1 MQPLAAV
8 CTRNDALCTQYG
20 AERNIAERGKS
31 RVKLCLGVLVSRFL
45 TPGGEYLVSIVI
57 VVVTAAAVTVVLV
70 VMIVVMLML
79 MVMIVAAAGAVLV
92 VLVMMLVLLMVV
104 VMFVLMLMFVLIM
117 VMVMMMMLV
126 VRLVRDLLE
135 NLRNEVAAAFHG
147 GEQLLAGQ
155 ILPRGGDDA
164 GVLIQ
169 AAQHGN
175 GLVEA
180 LLRALSRAGQ
190 QDGTGMRHLI
200 LEKLTEVLEVHLG
213 LERVNNGYKAV
224 QLNLEVRVLY
234 RIDNVRQLADAGRLD
249 QDAVRMVLVHN
260 IVQRLAEVA
269 NQRAADAACVHL
281 VYNNAGILEEAAVN
295 ADLTELVLDQNN
307 LFTLER
313 IGQQTLDEGRL
324 AGTQKTGNNINF
336 SHALSLHFYARHRD
350 SRTVLKFFE
359 RLYYTTFIE
368 KRKAIWLADANLSDC
383 AARLRAVT
391 QQNPGPVA

>member
-1 MQPLAAV
+1 MM
-8 CTRNDALCTQYG
+8 
-20 AERNIAERGKS
+20 
-31 RVKLCLGVLVSRFL
+31 
-45 TPGGEYLVSIVI
+45 
-57 VVVTAAAVTVVLV
+57 VLV

-79 MVMIVAAAGAVLV
+79 MVVIVAAAGAVLI
-92 VLVMMLVLLMVV
+92 VLMMMLVLLMVV
-104 VMFVLMLMFVLIM
+104 LMLMLVLIM
-117 VMVMMMMLV
+117 LVVMVVMMMLV

-135 NLRNEVAAAFHG
+135 NLRNEVAAALHG

-155 ILPRGGDDA
+155 VLPRGGDDA

-190 QDGTGMRHLI
+190 QDGTSMRHLI

-234 RIDNVRQLADAGRLD
+234 RSDNVRQLADAGRLD

-307 LFTLER
+307 L
-313 IGQQTLDEGRL
+313 L
-324 AGTQKTGNNINF
+324 AFQCVSEEFFDQGCF
-336 SHALSLHFYARHRD
+336 S
-350 SRTVLKFFE
+350 
-359 RLYYTTFIE
+359 
-368 KRKAIWLADANLSDC
+368 C
-383 AARLRAVT
+383 AQET
-391 QQNPGPVA
+391 

>member
-8 CTRNDALCTQYG
+8 CTRNNALCTQYG

-45 TPGGEYLVSIVI
+45 APGGEYLVSIVI
-57 VVVTAAAVTVVLV
+57 VVVTAAAVTVVVVMMVLV

-92 VLVMMLVLLMVV
+92 MLVMMFVLLMVMLV
-104 VMFVLMLMFVLIM
+104 VVLMLMLIM
-117 VMVMMMMLV
+117 SLEIVIMMLV

-155 ILPRGGDDA
+155 VLPRGGDDA

-213 LERVNNGYKAV
+213 LERVNNSYKAV
-224 QLNLEVRVLY
+224 QLNFEMRVLY
-234 RIDNVRQLADAGRLD
+234 RSDNVRQLADA
-249 QDAVRMVLVHN
+249 
-260 IVQRLAEVA
+260 
-269 NQRAADAACVHL
+269 AACVHL

-307 LFTLER
+307 LLTLER

-350 SRTVLKFFE
+350 SQTVLKFFE

-368 KRKAIWLADANLSDC
+368 KRKVI
-383 AARLRAVT
+383 
-391 QQNPGPVA
+391 

>member
-1 MQPLAAV
+1 
-8 CTRNDALCTQYG
+8 
-20 AERNIAERGKS
+20 
-31 RVKLCLGVLVSRFL
+31 
-45 TPGGEYLVSIVI
+45 
-57 VVVTAAAVTVVLV
+57 
-70 VMIVVMLML
+70 MIVVMLML
-79 MVMIVAAAGAVLV
+79 VLMLMLMVVIVAAAGAVLV
-92 VLVMMLVLLMVV
+92 MLVMMLVLLMVMLV
-104 VMFVLMLMFVLIM
+104 VVLMLMFVLIM
-117 VMVMMMMLV
+117 LVVMVVMMMLV

-155 ILPRGGDDA
+155 VLPRGGDDA

-190 QDGTGMRHLI
+190 QDGLI
-200 LEKLTEVLEVHLG
+200 LEKLTEVLEIHLS

-234 RIDNVRQLADAGRLD
+234 RSDNIRQLADAGRLD

-281 VYNNAGILEEAAVN
+281 VYNNAGILEETAVN

-307 LFTLER
+307 LLTLER

-368 KRKAIWLADANLSDC
+368 KRKVI
-383 AARLRAVT
+383 
-391 QQNPGPVA
+391 

>member
-8 CTRNDALCTQYG
+8 CTRNDAFCTQYG

-31 RVKLCLGVLVSRFL
+31 RVKLSLGVLVSRFL

-57 VVVTAAAVTVVLV
+57 VVVTAAAVTVVVVMMVLV
-70 VMIVVMLML
+70 IMIVVMLML
-79 MVMIVAAAGAVLV
+79 MIVIVAAAGAVLI

-104 VMFVLMLMFVLIM
+104 VMLVLMLVLIM
-117 VMVMMMMLV
+117 LVVMVVMMMLV

-155 ILPRGGDDA
+155 VLPRGGDDA

-200 LEKLTEVLEVHLG
+200 LEKLTEVLEVHFC

-224 QLNLEVRVLY
+224 QLNLEVSVLY
-234 RIDNVRQLADAGRLD
+234 RSDNVRQLADAGRLD

-269 NQRAADAACVHL
+269 NQRAADTACVHL
-281 VYNNAGILEEAAVN
+281 VYNNAGILEKAAVN

-307 LFTLER
+307 LLTLER

-368 KRKAIWLADANLSDC
+368 KSKVI
-383 AARLRAVT
+383 
-391 QQNPGPVA
+391 

>member
-31 RVKLCLGVLVSRFL
+31 RVKLCLGVLVGRFL
-45 TPGGEYLVSIVI
+45 APGGEYLVSIVI
-57 VVVTAAAVTVVLV
+57 VVVTAASVTVVVVIMVIV

-79 MVMIVAAAGAVLV
+79 MVVVMAAAGAVLV
-92 VLVMMLVLLMVV
+92 MLVMMLVLLMV
-104 VMFVLMLMFVLIM
+104 MLMLMFVLIM
-117 VMVMMMMLV
+117 LVVMVVMMMLV
-126 VRLVRDLLE
+126 VRLMRDLLE

-155 ILPRGGDDA
+155 VLPRGGDDA

-169 AAQHGN
+169 AAQHSN
-175 GLVEA
+175 VLVEA

-234 RIDNVRQLADAGRLD
+234 RSDNVRQLADAGRLD

-307 LFTLER
+307 LLTLER

-368 KRKAIWLADANLSDC
+368 KRKVI
-383 AARLRAVT
+383 
-391 QQNPGPVA
+391 

>member
-1 MQPLAAV
+1 ML
-8 CTRNDALCTQYG
+8 
-20 AERNIAERGKS
+20 
-31 RVKLCLGVLVSRFL
+31 VL
-45 TPGGEYLVSIVI
+45 IM
-57 VVVTAAAVTVVLV
+57 LV
-70 VMIVVMLML
+70 VMVV
-79 MVMIVAAAGAVLV
+79 
-92 VLVMMLVLLMVV
+92 
-104 VMFVLMLMFVLIM
+104 
-117 VMVMMMMLV
+117 MMMLV

-200 LEKLTEVLEVHLG
+200 LEKLTEVLEVHLS

-234 RIDNVRQLADAGRLD
+234 RSDNVRQLADAGRLD

-307 LFTLER
+307 LLTLER

-368 KRKAIWLADANLSDC
+368 KRKVI
-383 AARLRAVT
+383 
-391 QQNPGPVA
+391 

>member
-1 MQPLAAV
+1 
-8 CTRNDALCTQYG
+8 
-20 AERNIAERGKS
+20 
-31 RVKLCLGVLVSRFL
+31 
-45 TPGGEYLVSIVI
+45 
-57 VVVTAAAVTVVLV
+57 
-70 VMIVVMLML
+70 MLM
-79 MVMIVAAAGAVLV
+79 
-92 VLVMMLVLLMVV
+92 MMLVLLMVMLV
-104 VMFVLMLMFVLIM
+104 VMFMFVVVLIM
-117 VMVMMMMLV
+117 LVVMVVMMMLV

-155 ILPRGGDDA
+155 VLPRGGDDA

-180 LLRALSRAGQ
+180 LLRALRRAGQ

-213 LERVNNGYKAV
+213 LERVNNGYEAV

-234 RIDNVRQLADAGRLD
+234 RSDNVRQLADAGRLD

-307 LFTLER
+307 LLTLER

-359 RLYYTTFIE
+359 HLYYTTFIE
-368 KRKAIWLADANLSDC
+368 KRKVIWLADANLSDRVESEEWRVEIGQGFAC
-383 AARLRAVT
+383 LQQDKSLRSLHSQLYTLHSKAKPRPCRLTRPRFCGY
-391 QQNPGPVA
+391 NIPKGCC

>member
-1 MQPLAAV
+1 MM
-8 CTRNDALCTQYG
+8 
-20 AERNIAERGKS
+20 
-31 RVKLCLGVLVSRFL
+31 
-45 TPGGEYLVSIVI
+45 
-57 VVVTAAAVTVVLV
+57 VLV

-79 MVMIVAAAGAVLV
+79 MLMVVIVAAAGAVLI

-104 VMFVLMLMFVLIM
+104 VVLIM
-117 VMVMMMMLV
+117 LVVMVVMMMLV

-155 ILPRGGDDA
+155 VLPRGGDDA

-224 QLNLEVRVLY
+224 QLDLEVRVLY
-234 RIDNVRQLADAGRLD
+234 RSDNVRQLADAGRLD

-307 LFTLER
+307 LLTLER

-368 KRKAIWLADANLSDC
+368 KRKVIWLANANLSDC
-383 AARLRAVT
+383 TERLRTVT
-391 QQNPGPVA
+391 QQNPGPVT

>member
-1 MQPLAAV
+1 
-8 CTRNDALCTQYG
+8 
-20 AERNIAERGKS
+20 
-31 RVKLCLGVLVSRFL
+31 
-45 TPGGEYLVSIVI
+45 
-57 VVVTAAAVTVVLV
+57 
-70 VMIVVMLML
+70 
-79 MVMIVAAAGAVLV
+79 MIVAAAGAVLI
-92 VLVMMLVLLMVV
+92 VLVMMLVLLMVMLV
-104 VMFVLMLMFVLIM
+104 VVLMLMLIM
-117 VMVMMMMLV
+117 LVVMVVMMMLV
-126 VRLVRDLLE
+126 VRLVRNLLE

-155 ILPRGGDDA
+155 VLPRGGDDA

-190 QDGTGMRHLI
+190 QDGTGVGYLI

-234 RIDNVRQLADAGRLD
+234 RSDNIRQLADAGRLD
-249 QDAVRMVLVHN
+249 QDAVWMVLVHN

-307 LFTLER
+307 LLTLER

-368 KRKAIWLADANLSDC
+368 KRKVI
-383 AARLRAVT
+383 
-391 QQNPGPVA
+391 

>member
-45 TPGGEYLVSIVI
+45 APGGEYLVSIVI
-57 VVVTAAAVTVVLV
+57 VVVTAAAVTVVVVMMVLV

-79 MVMIVAAAGAVLV
+79 MVVIVAAAGAVLV
-92 VLVMMLVLLMVV
+92 MLVMMLVLLMV
-104 VMFVLMLMFVLIM
+104 MLMLMFVLIM
-117 VMVMMMMLV
+117 LVVMVVMMMLV

-155 ILPRGGDDA
+155 VLPRGGDDA

-234 RIDNVRQLADAGRLD
+234 RSDNIRQLADAGRLD

-307 LFTLER
+307 LLTLER

-324 AGTQKTGNNINF
+324 
-336 SHALSLHFYARHRD
+336 
-350 SRTVLKFFE
+350 
-359 RLYYTTFIE
+359 
-368 KRKAIWLADANLSDC
+368 
-383 AARLRAVT
+383 
-391 QQNPGPVA
+391 

>member
-1 MQPLAAV
+1 MM
-8 CTRNDALCTQYG
+8 
-20 AERNIAERGKS
+20 
-31 RVKLCLGVLVSRFL
+31 
-45 TPGGEYLVSIVI
+45 
-57 VVVTAAAVTVVLV
+57 VLV
-70 VMIVVMLML
+70 VVIVVMLML
-79 MVMIVAAAGAVLV
+79 MIVIVAAAGAVLV
-92 VLVMMLVLLMVV
+92 MLVMML
-104 VMFVLMLMFVLIM
+104 M
-117 VMVMMMMLV
+117 VMVMLVLMVMLVVMLVVMLMLMVVMMMLV
-126 VRLVRDLLE
+126 VRLVRDFLE

-155 ILPRGGDDA
+155 VLPRGGDDA

-175 GLVEA
+175 GLVKA

-213 LERVNNGYKAV
+213 LERVNNRDEAV

-234 RIDNVRQLADAGRLD
+234 RSDNIRQLADAGRLD

-281 VYNNAGILEEAAVN
+281 VYNNASILEEAAVN

-307 LFTLER
+307 LLTLER
-313 IGQQTLDEGRL
+313 IGQQTLDESRL
-324 AGTQKTGNNINF
+324 ASTQKTGNNINF

-368 KRKAIWLADANLSDC
+368 KRKVI
-383 AARLRAVT
+383 
-391 QQNPGPVA
+391 

>member
-1 MQPLAAV
+1 M
-8 CTRNDALCTQYG
+8 
-20 AERNIAERGKS
+20 
-31 RVKLCLGVLVSRFL
+31 
-45 TPGGEYLVSIVI
+45 
-57 VVVTAAAVTVVLV
+57 LV
-70 VMIVVMLML
+70 VMVV
-79 MVMIVAAAGAVLV
+79 
-92 VLVMMLVLLMVV
+92 
-104 VMFVLMLMFVLIM
+104 
-117 VMVMMMMLV
+117 MMMLV

-155 ILPRGGDDA
+155 VLPRGGDDA

-169 AAQHGN
+169 TAQHGN

-190 QDGTGMRHLI
+190 QDSTGMRHLI

-234 RIDNVRQLADAGRLD
+234 RSDNVRQLADAGRLD

-269 NQRAADAACVHL
+269 HQRAADAACVHL
-281 VYNNAGILEEAAVN
+281 VYNNTGILEEAAVN

-307 LFTLER
+307 LLTLER

-368 KRKAIWLADANLSDC
+368 KRKAI
-383 AARLRAVT
+383 
-391 QQNPGPVA
+391 

>member
-1 MQPLAAV
+1 ML
-8 CTRNDALCTQYG
+8 
-20 AERNIAERGKS
+20 
-31 RVKLCLGVLVSRFL
+31 VL
-45 TPGGEYLVSIVI
+45 IM
-57 VVVTAAAVTVVLV
+57 LV
-70 VMIVVMLML
+70 VMVV
-79 MVMIVAAAGAVLV
+79 
-92 VLVMMLVLLMVV
+92 
-104 VMFVLMLMFVLIM
+104 
-117 VMVMMMMLV
+117 MMMLV

-155 ILPRGGDDA
+155 VLPRGGDDA

-200 LEKLTEVLEVHLG
+200 LEKLTEVLEVHFC

-234 RIDNVRQLADAGRLD
+234 RSDNVRQLADAGRLD

-269 NQRAADAACVHL
+269 NQRAADTACVHL
-281 VYNNAGILEEAAVN
+281 VYNNAGILEKAAVN

-307 LFTLER
+307 LLTLER

-368 KRKAIWLADANLSDC
+368 KRKVI
-383 AARLRAVT
+383 
-391 QQNPGPVA
+391 

>member
-1 MQPLAAV
+1 M
-8 CTRNDALCTQYG
+8 
-20 AERNIAERGKS
+20 
-31 RVKLCLGVLVSRFL
+31 
-45 TPGGEYLVSIVI
+45 
-57 VVVTAAAVTVVLV
+57 VLV

-79 MVMIVAAAGAVLV
+79 MVVIVAAAGAVLI
-92 VLVMMLVLLMVV
+92 VLVMMLVLLMVMLV
-104 VMFVLMLMFVLIM
+104 VVLMLMLIM
-117 VMVMMMMLV
+117 LVVMVVMMMLV

-135 NLRNEVAAAFHG
+135 NLRNEVTAAFHG

-155 ILPRGGDDA
+155 VLPRGGDDA

-213 LERVNNGYKAV
+213 LERVNNGYKAI

-234 RIDNVRQLADAGRLD
+234 RSDNVRQLADAGRLD

-307 LFTLER
+307 LLTLER
-313 IGQQTLDEGRL
+313 IGQQTLDEGCL
-324 AGTQKTGNNINF
+324 LYT
-336 SHALSLHFYARHRD
+336 SPSPRD
-350 SRTVLKFFE
+350 
-359 RLYYTTFIE
+359 
-368 KRKAIWLADANLSDC
+368 
-383 AARLRAVT
+383 
-391 QQNPGPVA
+391 

>member
-45 TPGGEYLVSIVI
+45 TPGGEYFVSIVI
-57 VVVTAAAVTVVLV
+57 VVVTAAAVTVVVVMMVLV

-79 MVMIVAAAGAVLV
+79 MVVIVAAAGAVLI

-104 VMFVLMLMFVLIM
+104 LVLVLIM
-117 VMVMMMMLV
+117 LVVMVVMMMLV
-126 VRLVRDLLE
+126 VRLVRDLLK

-155 ILPRGGDDA
+155 VLPRGGDDA

-234 RIDNVRQLADAGRLD
+234 RSDNVRQLADAGRLD

-295 ADLTELVLDQNN
+295 ADLAELVLDQNN
-307 LFTLER
+307 LLTLER

-336 SHALSLHFYARHRD
+336 SHALSLHFYARHRY

-368 KRKAIWLADANLSDC
+368 KRKVI
-383 AARLRAVT
+383 
-391 QQNPGPVA
+391 

>member
-1 MQPLAAV
+1 M
-8 CTRNDALCTQYG
+8 
-20 AERNIAERGKS
+20 
-31 RVKLCLGVLVSRFL
+31 
-45 TPGGEYLVSIVI
+45 I
-57 VVVTAAAVTVVLV
+57 VVVTAAAVTVVVVMMMVLV
-70 VMIVVMLML
+70 VMVVLMLMVMLVLVVMVMLVVVVMLML
-79 MVMIVAAAGAVLV
+79 
-92 VLVMMLVLLMVV
+92 V
-104 VMFVLMLMFVLIM
+104 VMV
-117 VMVMMMMLV
+117 MMLV
-126 VRLVRDLLE
+126 VRLVRDFLE

-155 ILPRGGDDA
+155 VLPRGGDDA

-169 AAQHGN
+169 AAQHSN

-190 QDGTGMRHLI
+190 QDGTSMRHLI

-213 LERVNNGYKAV
+213 LERVNNRDETV

-234 RIDNVRQLADAGRLD
+234 RSDNVTQLADAGRLD
-249 QDAVRMVLVHN
+249 QDAVRMVPVHN

-307 LFTLER
+307 LLTLER
-313 IGQQTLDEGRL
+313 IGQQTLDESRL

-350 SRTVLKFFE
+350 SQTVLKFSE
-359 RLYYTTFIE
+359 RLYYTTFIG
-368 KRKAIWLADANLSDC
+368 KRKAI
-383 AARLRAVT
+383 
-391 QQNPGPVA
+391 